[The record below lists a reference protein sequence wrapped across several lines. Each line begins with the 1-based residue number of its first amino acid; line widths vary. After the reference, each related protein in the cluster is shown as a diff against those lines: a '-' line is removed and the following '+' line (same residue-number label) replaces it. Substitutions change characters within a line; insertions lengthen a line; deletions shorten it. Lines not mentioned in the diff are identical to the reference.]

1 MTRSVSFDAFELTG
15 RTRQHVLPI
24 DAPRG
29 VVHRAVVTPLV
40 AMCRAAQK
48 AGIDLALASSFRDF
62 DTQVRIWNEKWT
74 GRRRLEDRA
83 GRVLVAESLKPAAR
97 VAAIL
102 AWSAPPGASR
112 HHWGTDVD
120 VFDRAAMPH
129 GYQLRLVPAEYA
141 ATGPFAA
148 LTGWL
153 EANMH
158 RFGFYRPYR
167 LDRGGVAP
175 EPWHL
180 SHAPTAREASRRLRL
195 ATVRAAISDAP
206 IEGRAALLTALPR
219 VYARYVRAV
228 DAPPRR

>member
-1 MTRSVSFDAFELTG
+1 MTRPVSFDAFELTG
-15 RTRQHVLPI
+15 RTRQHVLEV
-24 DAPRG
+24 DSPRG
-29 VVHRAVVTPLV
+29 VVHRAIVTPLA
-40 AMCRAAQK
+40 AMRRAAQK

-97 VAAIL
+97 VTAIL
-102 AWSAPPGASR
+102 VWSAPPGGSR

-120 VFDRAAMPH
+120 VFDRAALPE
-129 GYQLRLVPAEYA
+129 GYKLALVPAEYA
-141 ATGPFAA
+141 ADGPFAA
-148 LTGWL
+148 LTDWL
-153 EANMH
+153 DANMH

-167 LDRGGVAP
+167 IDRGGVAP

-206 IEGRAALLTALPR
+206 IEGRAALLAALPR
-219 VYARYVRAV
+219 VYARYLRAV

>member
-1 MTRSVSFDAFELTG
+1 MKTPVSFDALELTG
-15 RTRQHVLPI
+15 RTRRHVLEI
-24 DAPRG
+24 DTPRG
-29 VVHRAVVTPLV
+29 VVHRAVVKPLR
-40 AMCRAAQK
+40 AMRRAAAK
-48 AGIDLALASSFRDF
+48 EGIDLALASSFRDF

-74 GRRRLEDRA
+74 GRRGLQDRA
-83 GRVLVAESLKPAAR
+83 GRALEAASLRPAQR

-120 VFDRAAMPH
+120 VFDRAALPQ
-129 GYQLRLVPAEYA
+129 GYQLALIPSEYA
-141 ATGPFAA
+141 PGGPFAA
-148 LTGWL
+148 LTAWL
-153 EANMH
+153 DANMH

-167 LDRGGVAP
+167 IDRGGVAP

-195 ATVRAAISDAP
+195 ATVRSAIGDAS
-206 IEGRAALLTALPR
+206 IEGRAALLQALPR
-219 VYARYVRAV
+219 VYARYVRSV